1 MREHSH
7 GRFGGSSIHTHRVGE
22 LDVLYADTGFWLV
35 VGPVRPTDDAR
46 LAQALDRLAAGGP
59 EHRVG
64 LVPSRNGR
72 QWRFETDP
80 GAAAVLPPC
89 PVECEDVDQLLQNA
103 VRMRPETPIAVAR
116 CGDYLCVYLNHGVG
130 DSRVFHRIVAA
141 LAGSAT
147 GVELDA
153 DPSKLCRHPFGL
165 ALWTACRTRPL
176 QLLADTARLS
186 KVAASRARTFAMA
199 AVEKRRAASI
209 GDAPAPIAADEAP
222 IAIFVSSAP
231 TYRNDLV
238 THRDSANPSVSIAA
252 MIIFAICKSLQDV
265 GVDVSAV
272 EVLTDLRRFLPERTT
287 TFANFIS
294 VVTVPLSKRTTLEE
308 ISADLKG
315 EVRSYRPLI
324 KLMASL
330 GLSKIRHAPGR
341 ARIMSEPTPVR
352 SSKTIVVVTE
362 FARPSAA
369 AKIPWAEPA
378 SSVFAVA
385 GEPPSTQYIHINLTS
400 SGDNRVQLTARF
412 YESHVDPQMVRV
424 ALGRAVS
431 SAFPDFLESRE
442 VRAV

>member
-186 KVAASRARTFAMA
+186 KLAASRARMLAMA
-199 AVEKRRAASI
+199 TVEKRRAASV
-209 GDAPAPIAADEAP
+209 GDAPAPTPADEAP
-222 IAIFVSSAP
+222 VSVFVSSAP
-231 TYRNDLV
+231 THRNDLV
-238 THRDSANPSVSIAA
+238 TYRDSANPSVSITS
-252 MIIFAICKSLQDV
+252 MIIFAICKSLQDA

-272 EVLTDLRRFLPERTT
+272 EVLTDLRRFLPEHAT

-294 VVTVPLSKRTTLEE
+294 VVTVPLSKRATLEE
-308 ISADLKG
+308 FSSDLKA

-324 KLMASL
+324 KLIASL
-330 GLSKIRHAPGR
+330 GLSKIRHVRGR

-369 AKIPWAEPA
+369 AKIPWADPS

-385 GEPPSTQYIHINLTS
+385 GEPPSTQYIHVNLTH

-412 YESHVDPQMVRV
+412 YRSQVDPELVRV
-424 ALGRAVS
+424 ALKQAVS
-431 SAFPDFLESRE
+431 APAP
-442 VRAV
+442 VTPG